1 MWEFCTKIV
10 SLWEFCNSISQVFP
24 FIKWIRIKQYLHK
37 DILIDLWLSRC
48 QIQLEKMFGSINCS
62 KNGMFQSNVSAAMV
76 NVQRLWSFS
85 SFNCCMMNSVMT
97 AWLHDCCSLTRPG
110 QGNTQTML
118 GGGRK
123 AWSKTLQSTTREVSF
138 SFSFPKSLSCDVVLP
153 SHHHL
158 QLHTAHN
165 PFDVCDGGLGTDA
178 FCDISLAEKMSAKN
192 TSGDEL
198 EINEFCDTYNW
209 IWRLL

>member
-1 MWEFCTKIV
+1 MP
-10 SLWEFCNSISQVFP
+10 NSVG
-24 FIKWIRIKQYLHK
+24 
-37 DILIDLWLSRC
+37 
-48 QIQLEKMFGSINCS
+48 KMFGSINCS

-97 AWLHDCCSLTRPG
+97 AWLLLANETWSGD
-110 QGNTQTML
+110 TQTML

-158 QLHTAHN
+158 QLHTSHN
-165 PFDVCDGGLGTDA
+165 PFDVCDGGLGADA
-178 FCDISLAEKMSAKN
+178 FWRITHSRRITIRPRRQQRKWFLYTESAW
-192 TSGDEL
+192 
-198 EINEFCDTYNW
+198 YA
-209 IWRLL
+209 

>member
-1 MWEFCTKIV
+1 MP
-10 SLWEFCNSISQVFP
+10 NSVG
-24 FIKWIRIKQYLHK
+24 
-37 DILIDLWLSRC
+37 
-48 QIQLEKMFGSINCS
+48 KMFGSINCS

-97 AWLHDCCSLTRPG
+97 AWLLLANEAWSGD
-110 QGNTQTML
+110 TQTML

-153 SHHHL
+153 SPAAAHITQSIWCLRWRIGSWCSLTHYPL
-158 QLHTAHN
+158 TQDNDKAQAATTEMVFVYRECMICVGDRSRYSLFQCWTLCISINSVLFPLSTGADWRSVFSPVDKCIGGGECRGNNFMLH
-165 PFDVCDGGLGTDA
+165 
-178 FCDISLAEKMSAKN
+178 
-192 TSGDEL
+192 
-198 EINEFCDTYNW
+198 
-209 IWRLL
+209 